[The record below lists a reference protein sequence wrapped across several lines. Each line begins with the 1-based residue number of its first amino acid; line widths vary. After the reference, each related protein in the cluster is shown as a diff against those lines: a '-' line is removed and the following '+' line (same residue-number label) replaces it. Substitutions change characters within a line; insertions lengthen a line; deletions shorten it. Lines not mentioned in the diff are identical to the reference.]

1 MEEKR
6 TIPLRCIFCKS
17 TSFDV
22 PYEGYEPKPG
32 EQIKCANCGQSND
45 YTSLRSLA
53 RKEGEKIAKEII
65 DDKIKEFQ
73 KNIRKMFK

>member
-45 YTSLRSLA
+45 YSSLRSLA
-53 RKEGEKIAKEII
+53 CKEGENIANEIMGE
-65 DDKIKEFQ
+65 KIKEFQ

>member
-6 TIPLRCIFCKS
+6 TISLRCVFCKS
-17 TSFDV
+17 AKFDI
-22 PYEGYEPKPG
+22 PYEGYEPKAG
-32 EQIKCANCGQSND
+32 EQIMCANCGRNND
-45 YTSLRSLA
+45 YSSLLSLA